1 MNALKAKV
9 INLLIKGGFNQ
20 SSVEVMIAEHFDYA
34 VKTYPEAKARF
45 LADVVSAL

>member
-1 MNALKAKV
+1 MKAKV
-9 INLLIKGGFNQ
+9 INLLIKGGFSQ
-20 SSVEVMIAEHFDYA
+20 TSVESMIDQHFDYA

>member
-1 MNALKAKV
+1 MKAKV

-20 SSVEVMIAEHFDYA
+20 ESVAAMIEAHFDYA
-34 VKTYPEAKARF
+34 VNTYPEAKARF

>member
-1 MNALKAKV
+1 MKAKV

-20 SSVEVMIAEHFDYA
+20 ESVSAMIEANFDYA